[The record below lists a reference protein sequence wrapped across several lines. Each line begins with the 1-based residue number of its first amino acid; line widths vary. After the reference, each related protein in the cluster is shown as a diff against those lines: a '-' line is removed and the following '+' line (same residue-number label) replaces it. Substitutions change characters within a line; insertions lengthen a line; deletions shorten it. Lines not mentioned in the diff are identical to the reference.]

1 MVILLQENATR
12 MQQIVLL
19 DILVILFLICVSYQQ
34 TVKQWAL
41 TTTLKIRQKP
51 VFKSVFSQITEIP
64 NIGNVFQLA
73 TKPHLVRT
81 RPVYVF

>member
-1 MVILLQENATR
+1 MVILLRENATR

-34 TVKQWAL
+34 TVKQWVL
-41 TTTLKIRQKP
+41 TTTLKIQQKL

-64 NIGNVFQLA
+64 SIGNVFQLA
-73 TKPHLVRT
+73 TKPHLVRIL
-81 RPVYVF
+81 PVYVF